1 MKDESFYEASV
12 IEGLETIGFREL
24 RNVLGSQFKALHP
37 PDRWPGVLQFQY
49 TGDPRKLFQLKTIL
63 GVFVVQQ
70 FPISRPKALLGHQN
84 FQRLIEQM
92 NAVRNLNPKGSFRTF
107 YLAAAGSDSNV
118 MLRLRRELANAM
130 SLMESD
136 EEGDLLLRVRHPLNG
151 QDIWEVLVRMSPR
164 PLSTRSWRVCDY
176 EGALNATVAY
186 AMALLTNPAPA
197 DLFLNPACGSGTLL
211 IERLSWGPARLAAGC
226 DIQSDA
232 IQCAH
237 KNVQASSYSS
247 SIQVYPWDAC
257 FLPFPNH
264 SIDALVSDLPFGHL
278 VGSHAENKI
287 LYPQLLSEA
296 ARVAK
301 PQARFVLIT
310 HEIRMMDTLL
320 GNSADWMVDHVW
332 PITLNGLHPRIYVLR
347 NITSS

>member
-24 RNVLGSQFKALHP
+24 QNLLGSRFRALHP
-37 PDRWPGVLQFQY
+37 PDRWPGVLQFEY

-63 GVFVVQQ
+63 AVFVVQQ
-70 FPISRPKALLGHQN
+70 FSISRPKALLGHQN
-84 FQRLIEQM
+84 FQRLVEQM
-92 NAVRNLNPKGSFRTF
+92 NVIRHLNPKGSFRTF
-107 YLAAAGSDSNV
+107 YLAAAGSDSNL
-118 MLRLRRELANAM
+118 MLRLRRELADAM
-130 SLMESD
+130 GLMQSD

-151 QDIWEVLVRMSPR
+151 QAIWETLVRMSPR
-164 PLSTRSWRVCDY
+164 PLSTRNWRVCNY

-186 AMALLTNPAPA
+186 AMALLTNPTPT
-197 DLFLNPACGSGTLL
+197 DIFLNPACGSGTLL
-211 IERLSWGPARLAAGC
+211 IERLSSAPVKLAIGC

-232 IQCAH
+232 IQCAN
-237 KNVQASSYSS
+237 KNVHASSYSRP
-247 SIQVYPWDAC
+247 IRVYPWDAR

-287 LYPQLLSEA
+287 LYPRLLNEA

-301 PQARFVLIT
+301 QNARFVLIT
-310 HEIRMMDTLL
+310 HEVRMMDALL
-320 GNSADWMVDHVW
+320 KNSAKWMVDHVL

-347 NITSS
+347 NIKSS